1 MAYETLELT
10 QVDDV
15 LHVALNRPK
24 SLNALNVQMMN
35 DLIAVA
41 EDLRQRDDVQ
51 FVVLEGKGRVF
62 SAGADLAELQ
72 TNLNAPPSKSV
83 VRALQFT
90 GQKLVR
96 SLDHIEQ
103 TVITRLDRSAY
114 GAGLAVAL
122 SGDYVV
128 MADDAVANLPE
139 SRIGMF
145 LTFGLTPRLVALIG
159 PVRAKEM
166 ITLAEDVSAQK
177 CLDWGLIHSVV
188 QAVDVEG
195 EVDSLLERLRK
206 TDPIARRIIKKG
218 VRGAMGSGSD
228 LAALEDELV
237 DLVFA
242 HGGVKDAV
250 NNFVA
255 SKK

>member
-1 MAYETLELT
+1 MSFETLELT
-10 QVDDV
+10 QNEDV
-15 LHVALNRPK
+15 LHVLLNRPDR
-24 SLNALNVQMMN
+24 LNALNEQMMK
-35 DLIAVA
+35 DLIDVA
-41 EDLRQRDDVQ
+41 EGLRQRDDVQ

-72 TNLNAPPSKSV
+72 TNLNEPPSKNV
-83 VRALQFT
+83 VRSLQFT

-103 TVITRLDRSAY
+103 TVVSRLDRSAY

-145 LTFGLTPRLVALIG
+145 LTFGLTPRLVSLVG
-159 PVRAKEM
+159 PVRAKQM
-166 ITLAEDVSAQK
+166 ITLAEDLSAQT

-188 QAVDVEG
+188 PGSRMDA
-195 EVDSLLERLRK
+195 EVDSLLGRLRQA
-206 TDPIARRIIKKG
+206 DPVARRIIKKG
-218 VRGAMGSGSD
+218 IRGAMGSSSG
-228 LAALEDELV
+228 LVALEDELV

-250 NNFVA
+250 NSFVA
-255 SKK
+255 GRK